1 MISLDK
7 VKSILGVAHNFG
19 GYLKIEFGSVV
30 KLLLE
35 K

>member
-7 VKSILGVAHNFG
+7 VKSILGVAHN
-19 GYLKIEFGSVV
+19 LKIEFGSVV
-30 KLLLE
+30 KLLFE